1 MGQITRVLAAAVSA
15 CLLSVTA
22 GCAQLIPMLV
32 PTRPL
37 DPFVVAHTPSGFE
50 LISVCGSS
58 IASASVEQP
67 TEYGP
72 AVTYSWQADAGGT
85 PSPRLVLLAESIDG
99 YRIIVEG
106 ARDSVA
112 EVVVAAEAVDGGAGG
127 LVVDLGSV
135 TVGQVTFQNG
145 VVSSAEFEQ
154 LPKTAFGCRP

>member
-1 MGQITRVLAAAVSA
+1 MAAVVSV
-15 CLLSVTA
+15 CLLGVTS

-37 DPFVVAHTPSGFE
+37 DPIVVAYTSSGYE

-58 IASASVEQP
+58 IASATVGQP
-67 TEYGP
+67 VGHSR
-72 AVTYSWQADAGGT
+72 AVTYSWEADAEGT
-85 PSPRLVLLAESIDG
+85 PSPRLTLFAESIDG

-135 TVGQVTFQNG
+135 AVGQVAFQNG